1 MQDNSAQSKLYR
13 KIIQLTFSPE
23 NSNKPVMCH
32 VVRHFDVTY
41 NIMAAQTTPG
51 KEGYLTVDFWGEETK
66 CRAALDYLREQG
78 IIVAPARQHVSRD
91 DERCMH
97 CGLCLALCPADALSV
112 DPLSRLVLFNEE
124 ECTACGMCTR
134 VCPVG
139 AMLSDPAPGS
149 ARPEVA

>member
-1 MQDNSAQSKLYR
+1 MEKSKDIKQYR
-13 KIIQLTFSPE
+13 KIIQLTFTPE

-41 NIMAAQTTPG
+41 NITAAQTTPG
-51 KEGYLTVDFWGEETK
+51 KEGYLTVELWGEDAK

-78 IIVAPARQHVSRD
+78 IIVAPAKHHVSRH
-91 DERCMH
+91 DELCMH
-97 CGLCLALCPADALSV
+97 CGMCLSLCPVDALTV
-112 DPLSRLVLFNEE
+112 DPSSRLVLFNEE

-139 AMLSDPAPGS
+139 ALHSDPSPSS
-149 ARPEVA
+149 ATAEVA